1 MDRRDKR
8 LDRIDAERRGPDF
21 LSQVREV
28 CRLRTDQDRSTS
40 GAEIIE
46 RNRGPGGAEFD
57 HLVVRYT
64 RGPFTREHVVGAYE
78 GPVNAEALRRFRE
91 AVCNH
96 VSTERNPELVYRGEL
111 TSSDAQQDA
120 KEHHIWLRSFAEY
133 QHVWE
138 HHSYLAT
145 QTQQLSGDPEY
156 QLLRHV
162 DKRWSE
168 LGEPAARPTTA
179 AEQILTWLV
188 TDGPRFILVLGDAG
202 TGKTFLLRTL
212 AQRLTAESD
221 LVPVL
226 VTMRELTKGRT
237 LDQLLAQHM
246 SREDSY
252 HRESFRYLLR
262 QGKIVLLFDG
272 FDELAQRTD
281 YDRVANHFDTLREAA
296 GGSAKVIVTSRH
308 EYFVTDRDV
317 RTALGGRAQALP
329 GARIMRLQP
338 LDSAQRRTLVV
349 KDIND
354 EAGADRFLAL
364 LASVRDL
371 LDLAKIPLM
380 LSFMISWYQ
389 TGWLTDARL
398 TPENGQP
405 ITAGLLWERLLASWL
420 EHEHARQDEVGGR
433 GALSVVERREVVTE
447 VALGLWVSGE
457 ETIRAAELGEAAVRV
472 LDLARLQMSPA
483 EAAQAVG
490 SSTVLVRLGEDA
502 FGFMHVSVLE
512 WLIAAWVAD
521 SFPEQAPD
529 SPEQRLSR
537 RALSPLMVNFLCD
550 LAGDEAVVSW
560 ASRIVQSSAGAES
573 AAKANAAL
581 ILQQRGIVVRAMN
594 YRGEDLRGRDL
605 SNQDLTAADLSAADL
620 SGAVLPRAL
629 RGANIR
635 HARLVAARLDG
646 SDLTDA
652 DLRDTDLTRAQL
664 IGADL
669 RRAKLTGARLDRAV
683 LVGAALDPR
692 ALATAASTFGTAFST
707 WRAQPQIGPAS
718 IGYAVTIVPGGIL
731 ATGHGAV
738 RLWDSDTGAPLR
750 TVAGHTD
757 RVRALAVG
765 PAGEWLAS
773 AGDDNVVRLWNPV
786 TLVALRALRGH
797 TEWVRALA
805 IDPAG
810 SWLASAGGDGTVRL
824 WDPITGAA
832 LLTLE
837 GHTDWVRALAVDPAG
852 RWLASAGDDNT
863 IRLWDPTTGDALRTL
878 AGHTRGVFALAVDP
892 TGTWLVSAG
901 DDNTIRLWDPTTA
914 TTLRTLA
921 GHTGRICALAVN
933 PTGTW
938 LASAG
943 GDNAIRLWDPATGTP
958 CRALEGHPGGVFAL
972 AVDPD
977 GSWLASGGTDNVVR
991 LWDPATGAPLRTLEG
1006 HTGRIWAL
1014 ATDPAGHWL
1023 ACAGTDTTVRLFD
1036 PATGALLR
1044 TLEGHTGGVFA
1055 LATDPAGHW
1064 LACAGT
1070 DNTVRLFDPA
1080 TGALLRTLEGHTGRI
1095 WALAT
1100 DPAGHWLACAGTDN
1114 AIRLWDPA
1122 TGAPLR
1128 TLQDHTGGVFALAVD
1143 PTGHWLASAGTD
1155 NAIRLWDPA
1164 TGAPLRTLQGQ
1175 SDWVFALAA
1184 DPAGHWLASAGTDN
1198 VVRLWDPA
1206 STAQLATLIASE
1218 EGWAAL
1224 LPDGSFKL
1232 AGHPADLWWTIGLCR
1247 FDPADLAD
1255 IIPYQPQ
1262 LRHLPHDTPI
1272 RDDLSR

>member
-111 TSSDAQQDA
+111 TSSDAQRDA

-731 ATGHGAV
+731 ATGHGDGTV

-1023 ACAGTDTTVRLFD
+1023 ACAGTD
-1036 PATGALLR
+1036 
-1044 TLEGHTGGVFA
+1044 
-1055 LATDPAGHW
+1055 
-1064 LACAGT
+1064 
-1070 DNTVRLFDPA
+1070 
-1080 TGALLRTLEGHTGRI
+1080 
-1095 WALAT
+1095 
-1100 DPAGHWLACAGTDN
+1100 N